1 MFSSLIDEIQDTRVS
16 QLTKRQLRALTR
28 ITDLFIAG
36 SGRHSKQQI
45 ELFDEVFETL
55 VAVIELETRAKL
67 ARYIATIPNAPAAL
81 VRAFAFDDAIAVAA
95 PVLSQSTALSDS
107 DLAANAST
115 QGQGHLHAIAHRR
128 TISEVITEIL
138 IERGEPN
145 VVRTVAKNA
154 GARFSDGSFRELVA
168 RSGDD
173 AQLALNVG
181 TRHDIPRHHFLKL
194 LEPASA
200 SACAKI
206 AAANPQFT
214 DTVQGALTE
223 VIDDINLEV
232 RKNSPDHARAK
243 SRVKRLQI
251 WHELGEGNV
260 HAAARSQNFEQTV
273 IALSVLACCP
283 IEMAERAILNEN
295 PGVVQVIAKAAGCSW
310 VTVKAL
316 LLMTAADRRM
326 SKVELDR
333 ARKNFER
340 LETGTAKR
348 VLEFYDARRN
358 SSAVA
363 SPSIVPSQPASSEA
377 LVS

>member
-1 MFSSLIDEIQDTRVS
+1 
-16 QLTKRQLRALTR
+16 
-28 ITDLFIAG
+28 
-36 SGRHSKQQI
+36 
-45 ELFDEVFETL
+45 
-55 VAVIELETRAKL
+55 
-67 ARYIATIPNAPAAL
+67 
-81 VRAFAFDDAIAVAA
+81 
-95 PVLSQSTALSDS
+95 
-107 DLAANAST
+107 
-115 QGQGHLHAIAHRR
+115 
-128 TISEVITEIL
+128 
-138 IERGEPN
+138 
-145 VVRTVAKNA
+145 
-154 GARFSDGSFRELVA
+154 
-168 RSGDD
+168 
-173 AQLALNVG
+173 
-181 TRHDIPRHHFLKL
+181 
-194 LEPASA
+194 
-200 SACAKI
+200 
-206 AAANPQFT
+206 
-214 DTVQGALTE
+214 
-223 VIDDINLEV
+223 
-232 RKNSPDHARAK
+232 
-243 SRVKRLQI
+243 VKRLQI